1 MEEGRKKDAIILVL
15 QSMKSACVIVNYT
28 GNSLN
33 ITMGGH
39 LLKSFAKD
47 HIKKIIY
54 VISTNTNANVT
65 KVTEALGLPTCKS
78 VYLVDHQ
85 GQSIIS
91 VEKCA
96 EYIKGTFDVLALPMN
111 IENVVD
117 VFIKLK
123 NDGIS
128 MKQFSY
134 F

>member
-15 QSMKSACVIVNYT
+15 QSMKSTCVIINYT
-28 GNSLN
+28 GNKLN

-39 LLKSFAKD
+39 LLVSLEKSK
-47 HIKKIIY
+47 IKKILYIL
-54 VISTNTNANVT
+54 SANTNANVT
-65 KVTEALGLPTCKS
+65 KVTEALGLPRCKS
-78 VYLVDHQ
+78 VYLVDHR

-91 VEKCA
+91 VEQCA
-96 EYIKGTFDVLALPMN
+96 EYGGVYHDINLPLN

-117 VFIKLK
+117 VFTKLK
-123 NDGIS
+123 NDGIP